1 MPGRAARASHS
12 MPREQ
17 SHVVR
22 RIMRQAYWSTRHNH
36 TRAQD
41 EDIIHVLYCKSV
53 SVSLTVYSMGDPLII
68 TYNYDCLFGV
78 SLQSQH
84 ILAYGVRHV
93 EVSLYLSVQAVLPS
107 LMAGFRR
114 LEKHFHLLPSFIS
127 IITPRHTHPI
137 ARFLYCPSLL
147 VFASPLHISA
157 VHVSRTNKIGTS
169 DCRPSALPTMGVNE
183 YRSGSRKA

>member
-1 MPGRAARASHS
+1 
-12 MPREQ
+12 
-17 SHVVR
+17 
-22 RIMRQAYWSTRHNH
+22 MRQAYWSTCHNH

-41 EDIIHVLYCKSV
+41 EDIIHVLYYKSV
-53 SVSLTVYSMGDPLII
+53 SVPLTVYSMGDPLII
-68 TYNYDCLFGV
+68 TYNYDCFLFRV

-147 VFASPLHISA
+147 LFASPLHISA

>member
-22 RIMRQAYWSTRHNH
+22 RIMRQAFWSTRHNH

-41 EDIIHVLYCKSV
+41 EDIIHVLYCQSV
-53 SVSLTVYSMGDPLII
+53 SVSLTVYSMGDPLIII

-93 EVSLYLSVQAVLPS
+93 EVSLYLSVQDYRLYSRRSWPGSEDWKNIFIFCRASFPS
-107 LMAGFRR
+107 SHPVTHTLSLASCIVTIV
-114 LEKHFHLLPSFIS
+114 HL
-127 IITPRHTHPI
+127 
-137 ARFLYCPSLL
+137 C
-147 VFASPLHISA
+147 
-157 VHVSRTNKIGTS
+157 
-169 DCRPSALPTMGVNE
+169 
-183 YRSGSRKA
+183 